1 MKKGAMILAAALI
14 LAGCSEGKAEPEKKV
29 QKENNTVILRADDL
43 FKGDAEA
50 LEPHLP
56 IKGSAVSLNKPS
68 DVKVFFQQW
77 KNGKMVQEGSQ
88 LQGDSQKEIQTIT
101 FSLQP
106 DPSNTKARLVT
117 IAANGKG
124 RESSITSHIDGPEK
138 ESVSWEANLAEL
150 EGRMELKPGEQK
162 AVWGYGTNAG
172 NSAQASDSEKGIQ
185 DADWGLLFYVEAS
198 Q

>member
-1 MKKGAMILAAALI
+1 MKKWTIILAAALM
-14 LAGCSEGKAEPEKKV
+14 LAGCSEETAEPEKKV
-29 QKENNTVILRADDL
+29 QKEDNPIIIRADDL
-43 FKGDAEA
+43 FKGDAKA

-77 KNGKMVQEGSQ
+77 KNGEVVQEGSQ
-88 LQGDSQKEIQTIT
+88 LLDDSKKEVQTIS

-124 RESSITSHIDGPEK
+124 MEGSITSHIDGPE
-138 ESVSWEANLAEL
+138 ENSISWEANLVQL
-150 EGRMELKPGEQK
+150 EGTMELKPGEQK
-162 AVWGYGTNAG
+162 AVWGYGTSTG
-172 NSAQASDSEKGIQ
+172 DRVQASGSEKGVQ
-185 DADWGLLFYVEAS
+185 DADWGLLFYVEAP

>member
-1 MKKGAMILAAALI
+1 MKKWTMILAAAMM
-14 LAGCSEGKAEPEKKV
+14 LAACSEEMAEPEKKV
-29 QKENNTVILRADDL
+29 QKENNTVIIRADDL
-43 FKGDAEA
+43 FKGDAKA

-88 LQGDSQKEIQTIT
+88 VSGDSQKEIQAIT
-101 FSLQP
+101 FSLQS

-124 RESSITSHIDGPEK
+124 TESSITSHIDGPEE
-138 ESVSWEANLAEL
+138 ESMSWEANLAEL
-150 EGRMELKPGEQK
+150 EGTMELKPGEQK
-162 AVWGYGTNAG
+162 AVWGYGTSTG
-172 NSAQASDSEKGIQ
+172 DRVQASDSEKGIQ
-185 DADWGLLFYVEAS
+185 DADWGLLFYVEAP